1 LLRSALSKIYLALG
15 PVALFTCGVTKCPFC
30 CKLAVETWLA
40 PVVFIYLHEA
50 TQYVM
55 LGSEVELKLE
65 GGYVVLEPRGR
76 PRRPRLALIAGIAAP
91 VGVATWHLAPMFS
104 TLFLLLL
111 FLLCLDMLEIRGLV
125 VGYDKPLIRPL
136 DLRLGG
142 GESAVFFGPNGVGKT
157 TLAKTVASLL
167 RPLGG
172 SVLLDGVPTHKARG
186 RIFYLSEAIDMPERV
201 KAVDYVEALASF
213 YGAADSARDLL
224 DVVGVPGRLPLG
236 KMSQGMRRLVQLAAA
251 MAVLP
256 KVGLAV
262 LDDPYVSVAPDKA
275 AEVHRELLRRA
286 KNTVL
291 ILTARIPLETSL
303 QIDFLKLKP

>member
-1 LLRSALSKIYLALG
+1 
-15 PVALFTCGVTKCPFC
+15 
-30 CKLAVETWLA
+30 LAVETRLA
-40 PVVFIYLHEA
+40 PVVFIYLHET
-50 TQYVM
+50 TQYV
-55 LGSEVELKLE
+55 LLESEVGLKLE

-76 PRRPRLALIAGIAAP
+76 PRRPRLALVAGIAAP
-91 VGVATWHLAPMFS
+91 AAVGAATWFLAPMFS
-104 TLFLLLL
+104 TVTFIASV
-111 FLLCLDMLEIRGLV
+111 LLCLDMLEIRGLV
-125 VGYDKPLIRPL
+125 VGYDKPLIRSL

-186 RIFYLSEAIDMPERV
+186 RIFYLSETIEVPERV

-251 MAVLP
+251 MAALP

-262 LDDPYVSVAPDKA
+262 LDDPYVSVAPEKA

-286 KNTVL
+286 KNAVL
-291 ILTARIPLETSL
+291 ILTARIPLEASM

>member
-1 LLRSALSKIYLALG
+1 
-15 PVALFTCGVTKCPFC
+15 
-30 CKLAVETWLA
+30 
-40 PVVFIYLHEA
+40 
-50 TQYVM
+50 
-55 LGSEVELKLE
+55 
-65 GGYVVLEPRGR
+65 
-76 PRRPRLALIAGIAAP
+76 
-91 VGVATWHLAPMFS
+91 
-104 TLFLLLL
+104 
-111 FLLCLDMLEIRGLV
+111 MLESRGLV

-172 SVLLDGVPTHKARG
+172 SVLLDGVPTHKARS
-186 RIFYLSEAIDMPERV
+186 RIFYLSETVEVPERV

-236 KMSQGMRRLVQLAAA
+236 KMSQGMRRLAQLAAA

-262 LDDPYVSVAPDKA
+262 LDDPYVSVAPEKA

-286 KNTVL
+286 KDAAL
-291 ILTARIPLETSL
+291 ILTARIPLEASM
-303 QIDFLKLKP
+303 QVDFLKLKP